1 MSAGEHHL
9 NCANASL
16 GSLDVV
22 VENWSPLDFLRTICG
37 PLRLLTLGDR
47 RFDPSGIATINQD
60 GQKGQPIV
68 TAVAVCTVR
77 APRSGC
83 LAERVLVLLG

>member
-1 MSAGEHHL
+1 MT
-9 NCANASL
+9 CANASR

-37 PLRLLTLGDR
+37 PLRVLTLGDR

-60 GQKGQPIV
+60 GQKVRPIV
-68 TAVAVCTVR
+68 TAVAVCTVL
-77 APRSGC
+77 AARSGC